1 MQDVVIDVHVLP
13 LQWVAQVG
21 QAAYGGPTLSPDPPQ
36 TDMGTCPGS
45 DTSTCVPVD
54 LKCFQNEAKP
64 PSTHLREDA
73 IL

>member
-21 QAAYGGPTLSPDPPQ
+21 QAAYGEPKLSPDPPQ

-45 DTSTCVPVD
+45 DMSTICAYRFEV
-54 LKCFQNEAKP
+54 LLEQG
-64 PSTHLREDA
+64 
-73 IL
+73 